1 VIRRG
6 HTYAGRIVG
15 LGPDRAR
22 FKGLFEGPPKPPAPP
37 PPQPMPDL
45 MDPAVMEAR
54 KRTLQAAMGRSGRA
68 STNLT
73 GDNGDYSTDK
83 LGSR

>member
-1 VIRRG
+1 
-6 HTYAGRIVG
+6 
-15 LGPDRAR
+15 
-22 FKGLFEGPPKPPAPP
+22 
-37 PPQPMPDL
+37 MPDL

>member
-1 VIRRG
+1 MRDFLLRLWRCQHG
-6 HTYAGRIVG
+6 
-15 LGPDRAR
+15 GP
-22 FKGLFEGPPKPPAPP
+22 LFGGSPKPPAPP

-73 GDNGDYSTDK
+73 GDNGDYSADK

>member
-1 VIRRG
+1 MG
-6 HTYAGRIVG
+6 A
-15 LGPDRAR
+15 
-22 FKGLFEGPPKPPAPP
+22 LFGGSPKPPTPPAPVA
-37 PPQPMPDL
+37 MPDPL
-45 MDPAVMEAR
+45 DPALMEAR

>member
-1 VIRRG
+1 
-6 HTYAGRIVG
+6 
-15 LGPDRAR
+15 
-22 FKGLFEGPPKPPAPP
+22 
-37 PPQPMPDL
+37 
-45 MDPAVMEAR
+45 MEAR

>member
-1 VIRRG
+1 MRDFLLRLWRCQHG
-6 HTYAGRIVG
+6 
-15 LGPDRAR
+15 GP
-22 FKGLFEGPPKPPAPP
+22 LFGGGSPKPPPP
-37 PPQPMPDL
+37 PAPVAMPDL
-45 MDPAVMEAR
+45 MDPAVLEAR